1 MFKYLFTVASAMSGT
16 FSVKIC
22 FVKRERSWPPVNRPQ
37 SPGLVLVES
46 SAPGTGSNP

>member
-1 MFKYLFTVASAMSGT
+1 MFKYLFTVAAAMGGI

-37 SPGLVLVES
+37 SLGLVLVES